1 MKKEVLLTIED
12 VSSTSFTLIR
22 VLFKCVFTLTIFGF
36 YHYSKI
42 FSPKR

>member
-1 MKKEVLLTIED
+1 MKKEVLLTWK
-12 VSSTSFTLIR
+12 VSRTSFTLIR

-36 YHYSKI
+36 YHYSKT